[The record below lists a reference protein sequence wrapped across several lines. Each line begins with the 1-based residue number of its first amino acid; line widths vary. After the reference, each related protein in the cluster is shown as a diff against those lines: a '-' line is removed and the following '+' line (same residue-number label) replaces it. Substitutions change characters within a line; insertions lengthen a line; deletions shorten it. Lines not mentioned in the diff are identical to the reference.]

1 MTDAFSGTVMRA
13 MELVG
18 WMELDGTV
26 LGPDQLADLLTHAPE
41 RIRQCGGEF
50 FLRWDGCMARDPMG
64 IVPGPC
70 PPGRVVCDGADRGAI
85 SPDPPPMEL
94 RHALQ
99 TAVRL
104 RSGDGGVV
112 AFSGGVD
119 SALIAA
125 LSGFDCVVVGVEG
138 SHDIRRA
145 QEAAGRIGCPLH
157 VHTITAAGIAD
168 ALRQVVAAL
177 PDPTPVDVSIAATLW
192 FAAEWAADHGF
203 VRLLTGQGADE
214 LFGGYARYRESADL
228 PGDLERDR
236 ADLPRQIAR
245 DQRVAAA
252 HGLHLSLPYTDLRVM
267 RAASAIP
274 AADLVRGDVGKIPL
288 RECAARFIGPEIAW
302 QRKKAMQY
310 GSGVF
315 TVIRR
320 QARENGYKKSLQR
333 YLIQMK
339 ESESGLHG

>member
-1 MTDAFSGTVMRA
+1 MRSL
-13 MELVG
+13 EISG

-26 LGPDQLADLLTHAPE
+26 LGPGQVADLLDHAPE

-50 FLRWDGCMARDPMG
+50 FLRWDGCMARDLMG
-64 IVPGPC
+64 VIPGPC
-70 PPGRVVCDGADRGAI
+70 PPGRVICDGGDRGAI
-85 SPDPPPMEL
+85 SPDPPAVDL
-94 RHALQ
+94 ARAIQ

-119 SALIAA
+119 SALIAHFSD
-125 LSGFDCVVVGVEG
+125 LDCVVVGVEG

-145 QEAAGRIGCPLH
+145 REAARRIGCRLGTR
-157 VHTITAAGIAD
+157 TISAAEIAD
-168 ALRQVVAAL
+168 AVSQLVGMF

-192 FAAEWAADHGF
+192 FAAEWAAEHGF

-214 LFGGYARYRESADL
+214 LFGGYARYRKSADL
-228 PGDLERDR
+228 QGDLERDR

-245 DQRVAAA
+245 DQSAAA
-252 HGLHLSLPYTDLRVM
+252 VHGVFLSLPYADVRVM

-288 RECAARFIGPEIAW
+288 RECAARFIGADIAW

-310 GSGVF
+310 GSGVLN
-315 TVIRR
+315 VIRR

-333 YLIQMK
+333 YFTQMK